1 MPRNLKVVYT
11 SGVPVAADFNASDGP
26 PLCINQAT
34 GIAYYL
40 TSAGVVTAIP
50 PNLDSVGATQGQILY
65 RGAAAWAVLAAGI
78 SGQFLQTLGAGANP
92 AWAGFSPITASLGA
106 DVALNN
112 TANYF
117 DGPSIAQGTA
127 GTWFVSGTITVTDT
141 AAAVIVIRLWDGTT
155 TIASGLATVSIGT
168 IPYSMALS
176 GYITSPAGNLRIS
189 ARDVSSVNGQIL
201 YNYTT
206 DAADSTI
213 TAIRIG

>member
-65 RGAAAWAVLAAGI
+65 RGAAAWAALAAGT

-92 AWAGFSPITASLGA
+92 AWAGFSPIRASLGA

-112 TANYF
+112 TANFF

-127 GTWFVSGTITVTDT
+127 GTWYASGTVTLEDPT
-141 AAAVIVIRLWDGTT
+141 AALLFVKLWDGTT
-155 TIASGLATVSIGT
+155 VVSSAADFVIGGLAVTV
-168 IPYSMALS
+168 ALS
-176 GYITSPAGNLRIS
+176 GFIASPASDLKIS
-189 ARDVSSVNGQIL
+189 VRDVSNATGLIKFNRTGESR
-201 YNYTT
+201 
-206 DAADSTI
+206 DSTI

>member
-127 GTWFVSGTITVTDT
+127 GTWYVSGTVTLMDSVN
-141 AAAVIVIRLWDGTT
+141 AWVLVKLWDGTT
-155 TIASGLATVSIGT
+155 VISSAADLVIGGVACTV
-168 IPYSMALS
+168 ALS
-176 GYITSPAGNLRIS
+176 GYIASPAGDLRIS
-189 ARDVSSVNGQIL
+189 VRAPFD
-201 YNYTT
+201 TT
-206 DAADSTI
+206 GEIKFDLSGEPKDSTI